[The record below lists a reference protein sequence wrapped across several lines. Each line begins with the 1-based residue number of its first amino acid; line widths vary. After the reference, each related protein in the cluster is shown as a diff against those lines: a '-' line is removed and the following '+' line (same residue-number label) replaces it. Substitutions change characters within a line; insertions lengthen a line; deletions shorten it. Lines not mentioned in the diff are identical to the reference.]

1 MKNSKNIFFSIMASF
16 VMLSIFAAC
25 GSDDYDAALPESARI
40 RFYHGVS
47 DAPGVQISV
56 NGTLLGL
63 TKTLTLANGTSRI
76 VNDSINYRLSSPA
89 DSTYLSFSPG
99 EKSIA
104 LAPIGGTSALLEAK
118 ATLESGKSY
127 SVFAVDS
134 LAKVG
139 ALVVPDVFDPPVNKK
154 ASFRFVHLIPNAPA
168 VDVIRVRGGTDT
180 TVLFSNVVYRTS
192 TAFASVDTSVGTTG
206 AFKTDYLVRLSST
219 KATVSAAS
227 WTAGVFANGRIYT
240 LVATGFVGGT
250 GTKVVNK
257 SLVTNS
263 R

>member
-1 MKNSKNIFFSIMASF
+1 MMKKNSINIFFALAILFTATMISCGVDDLASP
-16 VMLSIFAAC
+16 A
-25 GSDDYDAALPESARI
+25 GRARV
-40 RFYHGVS
+40 RLYHGVA
-47 DAPGVQISV
+47 DAPGVQVST
-56 NGTLLGL
+56 NGSLLNL
-63 TKTLTLANGTSRI
+63 TKTFNSKI
-76 VNDSINYRLSSPA
+76 VNDSLTYRLSFPA
-89 DSTYLSFSPG
+89 DSTYLGLEAGETTFS
-99 EKSIA
+99 I
-104 LAPIGGTSALLEAK
+104 APIGGTTPLLEAK
-118 ATLESGKSY
+118 AAIESGKSY

-134 LAKVG
+134 LSRLG
-139 ALVVPDVFDPPVNKK
+139 ALVVADEFTPPVNKK

-180 TVLFSNVVYRTS
+180 TVLFTNVAYRTS

-219 KATVSAAS
+219 KATVAAAS
-227 WTAGVFANGRIYT
+227 WTAGAFANGRIYT

-250 GTKVVNK
+250 GVKAVNK